1 MAIEK
6 PTITRPT
13 FVKPTISRPV
23 IDRPK
28 RMPAGMMHPSFDT
41 LFEPDDENPLDSLED
56 TGDIEANV
64 DAELAVAL
72 DELLANKKGKND
84 AYRVAN
90 DDEFWFAVCFQSQE
104 QKDEFLA
111 LAGWQSLGDKYL
123 DGLRLAKMLNLA
135 VEPIPMPRPKVTRI
149 QKKEG

>member
-6 PTITRPT
+6 PTIERPT
-13 FVKPTISRPV
+13 FTKPTIARPV

-72 DELLANKKGKND
+72 DVLLANKKGKN
-84 AYRVAN
+84 API
-90 DDEFWFAVCFQSQE
+90 
-104 QKDEFLA
+104 
-111 LAGWQSLGDKYL
+111 GWQTMMSFGSLF
-123 DGLRLAKMLNLA
+123 AS
-135 VEPIPMPRPKVTRI
+135 KVKSRKTNSWRCPV
-149 QKKEG
+149 GSL